1 LRRYSGGS
9 PRLPLPLSFRLEWHK
24 NPTIHLAVFKEANL
38 YTTNFRG
45 ADLIRADF
53 QGARLYGVSIY
64 DANVTRA
71 VFDETLIEE
80 KDADFSKAADV
91 YITLNRV
98 LKENGDV
105 ERAAA
110 YYYRQRVC
118 QRRARASQLSALLER
133 IFFDWLVGYG
143 EKPIRTVYAAVLTIV
158 ACAPTYLLLG
168 RASPGSVQDLG
179 GAAPENLQTPGKLPT
194 GLELSLIA
202 FVGADMNTWRLTGW
216 ARTPMA
222 VEALLGVILL
232 AVILIGFSRK
242 VIRD

>member
-1 LRRYSGGS
+1 M
-9 PRLPLPLSFRLEWHK
+9 PLSFRLEWHK

-53 QGARLYGVSIY
+53 QGAR
-64 DANVTRA
+64 
-71 VFDETLIEE
+71 
-80 KDADFSKAADV
+80 
-91 YITLNRV
+91 
-98 LKENGDV
+98 
-105 ERAAA
+105 
-110 YYYRQRVC
+110 
-118 QRRARASQLSALLER
+118 
-133 IFFDWLVGYG
+133 
-143 EKPIRTVYAAVLTIV
+143 
-158 ACAPTYLLLG
+158 
-168 RASPGSVQDLG
+168 ASPGSVQDLG

-194 GLELSLIA
+194 ALELSLIA